1 MIFTLDMVLNHLT
14 QIFKGFKAYA
24 TENNFECD

>member
-24 TENNFECD
+24 TENNF

>member
-14 QIFKGFKAYA
+14 KIFKGFKAYA
-24 TENNFECD
+24 TENNF

>member
-14 QIFKGFKAYA
+14 QIFKGFKA
-24 TENNFECD
+24 

>member
-24 TENNFECD
+24 